1 MANKKKKKVKVK
13 KDNIFI
19 VILIVLLIGLG
30 ITLGILV
37 KKSFKKPKAEVI
49 ETQVVDKLDEYG
61 YYLTD
66 HNTDYYKKKYN
77 ELKDLL
83 SKDKFEEE
91 KYATLISELF
101 VIDFYDLNSKLS
113 KKDVGG
119 VQFVAKDYQET
130 FIKTASDIDGIYY
143 YVKSDLYG
151 DRKQELPEIE
161 KVEVLKTSKEAF
173 KFNKLNDSNAYKVVL
188 TVEYKK
194 DLGYPKTVTVIL
206 VHTGKKL
213 EIVEVK

>member
-1 MANKKKKKVKVK
+1 MAKKKKRVKVK
-13 KDNIFI
+13 FDNII
-19 VILIVLLIGLG
+19 ILILVVMLIGLG
-30 ITLGILV
+30 ITLGVLV
-37 KKSFKKPKAEVI
+37 KRSFKKPTSDVV

-83 SKDKFEEE
+83 SSDKVDEE

-130 FIKTASDIDGIYY
+130 FVKTATDMDGIYY

-151 DRKQELPEIE
+151 DRKQELPEI
-161 KVEVLKTSKEAF
+161 KNVEVLKTTKEAF
-173 KFNKLNDSNAYKVVL
+173 KFDKLNDSNAYKVVL
-188 TVEYKK
+188 TVDYKK
-194 DLGYPKTVTVIL
+194 DLGYPKTVTLVL